1 MNDRK
6 TYGYFIF
13 SFLLLIIMI
22 FCFPYKTLKTQIMF
36 TLITLIICFCSY
48 SFYVFMSL
56 RTNNISKQIPETEE
70 EYKKCKIENNLLSK
84 INALI
89 VRETLF
95 DVFFNKKLKYK
106 IKLNDKQLDF
116 LVRTTEKETGFVF
129 DKVTFF
135 NNFDDNGLTII
146 KEDEKYYLNI
156 CNKYIKANKLFVIN
170 G

>member
-1 MNDRK
+1 MK
-6 TYGYFIF
+6 KEYGYFIF
-13 SFLLLIIMI
+13 AFLLFVVMIIY
-22 FCFPYKTLKTQIMF
+22 FPYITLKNQIIF
-36 TLITLIICFCSY
+36 TLITLSLCFCSY
-48 SFYVFMSL
+48 WLYIFLTL
-56 RTNNISKQIPETEE
+56 RINNVTKQIPETEE
-70 EYKKCKIENNLLSK
+70 EYKKCKIENNLFSK

-146 KEDEKYYLNI
+146 REDEKYYLNV
-156 CNKYIKANKLFVIN
+156 CDKYIKANKLFVIN
-170 G
+170 K

>member
-13 SFLLLIIMI
+13 AFLLLIVMI
-22 FCFPYKTLKTQIMF
+22 FCFPYIALKNQIIF

-56 RTNNISKQIPETEE
+56 RINNISKQIPKTEK
-70 EYKKCKIENNLLSK
+70 EYKKIEIESNLYSK
-84 INALI
+84 INALL
-89 VRETLF
+89 VKETFLNILF
-95 DVFFNKKLKYK
+95 YSKLKYK
-106 IKLNDKQLDF
+106 IKLNNEQLNF
-116 LVRTTEKETGFVF
+116 LIKKTEEKTGYSI

-135 NNFDDNGLTII
+135 DSFDNNGLTII

-156 CNKYIKANKLFVIN
+156 CNKYIKANKSFVIER
-170 G
+170 

>member
-13 SFLLLIIMI
+13 SFLLLIIVI
-22 FCFPYKTLKTQIMF
+22 FCFPYKTLKTQIIF

-70 EYKKCKIENNLLSK
+70 EYKKCKVESNLFSK

-95 DVFFNKKLKYK
+95 DVFFDKKLKYK

-116 LVRTTEKETGFVF
+116 LVRKTEEETGFVF
-129 DKVTFF
+129 DTVTFF
-135 NNFDDNGLTII
+135 DSFDNNGLTII

-156 CNKYIKANKLFVIN
+156 CNKYIKANKSFVIN
-170 G
+170 R

>member
-56 RTNNISKQIPETEE
+56 RINNISKQIPETEE
-70 EYKKCKIENNLLSK
+70 EYKKIEIENNLYSK
-84 INALI
+84 INALM
-89 VRETLF
+89 VRETFLNILF
-95 DVFFNKKLKYK
+95 SSKLKYK
-106 IKLNDKQLDF
+106 IKLNDKQLNF
-116 LVRTTEKETGFVF
+116 LVKKTEEETGYVI
-129 DKVTFF
+129 DRLTFF
-135 NNFDDNGLTII
+135 DSFDDNGLTII
-146 KEDEKYYLNI
+146 KEDEKYYLNV
-156 CNKYIKANKLFVIN
+156 CSKYIKANKSFIIKR
-170 G
+170 

>member
-1 MNDRK
+1 MK
-6 TYGYFIF
+6 KEYGYFIF
-13 SFLLLIIMI
+13 AFLLFIVMIIW
-22 FCFPYKTLKTQIMF
+22 FPYITLKNQIVF
-36 TLITLIICFCSY
+36 TLITLSLCFCSY
-48 SFYVFMSL
+48 WLYIFLTL
-56 RTNNISKQIPETEE
+56 RINNISKQIPETEE
-70 EYKKCKIENNLLSK
+70 EYKKCKVESNLFSK

-129 DKVTFF
+129 YKVTFF

-156 CNKYIKANKLFVIN
+156 CNKYIKANKSFVIN
-170 G
+170 R